1 VPESTQQ
8 VLTEKRAEDEQKI
21 SDILK
26 FIEKS
31 DVKPVYTRRLKSK
44 DSSKPGPILVE
55 FADASLRNPV
65 LLAAKKL
72 RTSEDHKLV
81 YISPD
86 LTEAER
92 QLDYKLRQER
102 NKLNASLTADSPF
115 RYGIRGN
122 QLQRF
127 KRNI

>member
-1 VPESTQQ
+1 MYKSTQ
-8 VLTEKRAEDEQKI
+8 L
-21 SDILK
+21 
-26 FIEKS
+26 F
-31 DVKPVYTRRLKSK
+31 
-44 DSSKPGPILVE
+44 SSKSRSKNSFRWNFYFKKTGQILVK